1 MPPSPLLLKD
11 VDYDLKSLMT
21 SSTPPPPP
29 PKKKKR
35 RKHVML
41 KNNNKT
47 HGKDYI
53 CRFSH
58 MVHVGEFFY

>member
-11 VDYDLKSLMT
+11 VDYDLKSPMT
-21 SSTPPPPP
+21 SSTPPPL
-29 PKKKKR
+29 KKKR

-41 KNNNKT
+41 KDNNKT

-53 CRFSH
+53 YAGFLIW
-58 MVHVGEFFY
+58 YT

>member
-1 MPPSPLLLKD
+1 MPPSPFLLKD
-11 VDYDLKSLMT
+11 VDYDLKSPKT
-21 SSTPPPPP
+21 SSTPPPPL
-29 PKKKKR
+29 KKKR

-41 KNNNKT
+41 KDNNKT

-58 MVHVGEFFY
+58 MVHVDEFFY

>member
-11 VDYDLKSLMT
+11 VDYDLKSPMT
-21 SSTPPPPP
+21 SSTPPL
-29 PKKKKR
+29 KKKR

-41 KNNNKT
+41 KDNNKT

-58 MVHVGEFFY
+58 MVHVDEFF

>member
-11 VDYDLKSLMT
+11 VDYDLKSPMT
-21 SSTPPPPP
+21 SSTS
-29 PKKKKR
+29 KR

-41 KNNNKT
+41 KDNNKT

-58 MVHVGEFFY
+58 MVHVDEFFY